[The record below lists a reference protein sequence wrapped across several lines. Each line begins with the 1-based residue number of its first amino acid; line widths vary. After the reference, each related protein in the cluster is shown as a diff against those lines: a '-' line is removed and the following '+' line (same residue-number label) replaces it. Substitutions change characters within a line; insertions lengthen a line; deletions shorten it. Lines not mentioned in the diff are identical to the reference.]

1 MERHAVIPSPEGAQ
15 QLCNWPIPHMQL
27 HSDTHTIRLGLLA
40 GTTDDQDADN
50 DGYDRDGVMRMINGS
65 KWPELS
71 LILRRRLVIRSMS

>member
-1 MERHAVIPSPEGAQ
+1 
-15 QLCNWPIPHMQL
+15 MQL

-65 KWPELS
+65 KW
-71 LILRRRLVIRSMS
+71 LVILSANCL

>member
-1 MERHAVIPSPEGAQ
+1 
-15 QLCNWPIPHMQL
+15 MQL

-65 KWPELS
+65 KWLELS
-71 LILRRRLVIRSMS
+71 LILRRRLVIRSMSY

>member
-65 KWPELS
+65 KWLELS